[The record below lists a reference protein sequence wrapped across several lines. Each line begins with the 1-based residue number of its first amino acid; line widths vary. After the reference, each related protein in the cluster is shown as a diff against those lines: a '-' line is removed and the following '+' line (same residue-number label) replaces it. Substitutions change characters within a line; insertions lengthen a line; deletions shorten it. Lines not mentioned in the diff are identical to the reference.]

1 MTHHSQGGDGSRSTQ
16 VTRRPRIVA
25 QKSCRHQRETY
36 AQGNK
41 AAQGIQMLETKVHP
55 KTYAAP
61 IQTWVQG
68 LTKGPRSC
76 DTKGYGAPKEK
87 TEDRSQRRGQVNTDA
102 KIFRREY
109 NVGPKTKQG
118 QCERRAQGSTGAKCT
133 EGPRW
138 SRCEVYIG
146 PKSMYGSNEVGQECT
161 EARREQKG
169 PKGTWDKGIVG
180 PKYMQA
186 QQIWSAKVNDKCTPK
201 YMRKSQRIRRAQM
214 TTGAKITVVWLR
226 STAGK
231 PECDIQEKG
240 PTQRRSKY
248 VSYSRGPNNGG
259 AKNTFGPSTSREKLG
274 TGQLRT
280 KEDRRQRRAQGHAV
294 PSNTQVMQPSQ
305 VKINPSNWQD
315 AKSRRAQGKLGVKG
329 TVGPKKGKAKVRYIK
344 RKQRAKGPVDV
355 TVVGGKCGLLS

>member
-1 MTHHSQGGDGSRSTQ
+1 MTHQSQSGYGLESSKVTQ
-16 VTRRPRIVA
+16 GPRMVA
-25 QKSCRHQRETY
+25 PKACRHPRETY
-36 AQGNK
+36 AQDKRG
-41 AAQGIQMLETKVHP
+41 AQGIKRLETKVHP

-61 IQTWVQG
+61 IQTWVRG

-87 TEDRSQRRGQVNTDA
+87 TEDQSQRRGQVNTDA
-102 KIFRREY
+102 KIFRREYNVGPKTKQGQCERRGQVNTDTKIFRREY

-226 STAGK
+226 STAEN

-240 PTQRRSKY
+240 PTQRRSK
-248 VSYSRGPNNGG
+248 
-259 AKNTFGPSTSREKLG
+259 
-274 TGQLRT
+274 
-280 KEDRRQRRAQGHAV
+280 
-294 PSNTQVMQPSQ
+294 
-305 VKINPSNWQD
+305 
-315 AKSRRAQGKLGVKG
+315 
-329 TVGPKKGKAKVRYIK
+329 
-344 RKQRAKGPVDV
+344 
-355 TVVGGKCGLLS
+355 